1 MTYKSKNAQVM
12 LKDLCMKSG
21 EFFEKKNNSGACSS
35 FNIDLRK
42 VHVTIKIFQ
51 HDSLLF
57 NKCNHGIFYV
67 KLNASLGIFGFEI
80 EENAKKCDF
89 EAFQPPLLNIL
100 ALKT

>member
-12 LKDLCMKSG
+12 LKDLCMKPG

-51 HDSLLF
+51 HDSLLL
-57 NKCNHGIFYV
+57 NKCNHDIFYA
-67 KLNASLGIFGFEI
+67 KLNVILEIYGFEI
-80 EENAKKCDF
+80 EKNAEKCDF
-89 EAFQPPLLNIL
+89 EGF
-100 ALKT
+100 